1 MSIEFRKKLLNL
13 FTNIKERREEYEKTV
28 SAKIEDLKLDILKQ
42 AKVAMEHAVDKED
55 SAMVAAIAEILA
67 HV

>member
-1 MSIEFRKKLLNL
+1 AVFLKVVKFVYEYKR
-13 FTNIKERREEYEKTV
+13 KERRIWKKTV

>member
-1 MSIEFRKKLLNL
+1 M
-13 FTNIKERREEYEKTV
+13 EKTV

-42 AKVAMEHAVDKED
+42 AKLAMEHAVDKED

>member
-1 MSIEFRKKLLNL
+1 M
-13 FTNIKERREEYEKTV
+13 EKTV

-42 AKVAMEHAVDKED
+42 ANVAMEHAVDKED

>member
-1 MSIEFRKKLLNL
+1 KFVYEYKR
-13 FTNIKERREEYEKTV
+13 KERRIWKKTV

>member
-1 MSIEFRKKLLNL
+1 MKKIQNKHHQFLTKLYQKGEKNM
-13 FTNIKERREEYEKTV
+13 EKTV

>member
-1 MSIEFRKKLLNL
+1 KR
-13 FTNIKERREEYEKTV
+13 KERRIWKKTV

>member
-1 MSIEFRKKLLNL
+1 M
-13 FTNIKERREEYEKTV
+13 EKTV
-28 SAKIEDLKLDILKQ
+28 LGQIEELKLDILKQ
-42 AKVAMEHAVDKED
+42 AKVAMEHAVDKEN